1 VFFTGFLQDF
11 HVYTT
16 KGLVEQHF
24 RYPNHGATLIIKLVL
39 IEDKAIKPLAYFP
52 T

>member
-1 VFFTGFLQDF
+1 MGFLQEF

-24 RYPNHGATLIIKLVL
+24 RYPNHDATLIIKLVL
-39 IEDKAIKPLAYFP
+39 IEMKEIKQLAYIL